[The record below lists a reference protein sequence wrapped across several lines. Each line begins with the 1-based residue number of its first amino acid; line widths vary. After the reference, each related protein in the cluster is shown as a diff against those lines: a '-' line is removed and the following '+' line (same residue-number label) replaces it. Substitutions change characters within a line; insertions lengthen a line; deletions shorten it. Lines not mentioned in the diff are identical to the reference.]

1 VVGELV
7 TSADSV
13 VLEDG
18 LGIEITVKSFPS
30 N

>member
-13 VLEDG
+13 VLADG